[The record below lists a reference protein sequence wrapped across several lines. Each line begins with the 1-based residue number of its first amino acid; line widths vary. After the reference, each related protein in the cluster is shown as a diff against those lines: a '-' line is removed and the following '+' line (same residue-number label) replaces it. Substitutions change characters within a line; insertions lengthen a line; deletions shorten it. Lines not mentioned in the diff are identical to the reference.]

1 MYSSSRGK
9 RNPKMK
15 ILPLFSFSLVFFCC
29 LASFLRAYSNKSRFN
44 WLEAGTYAT
53 YSFGALKDGQLEPT
67 FLGFDD
73 CGSAILAT
81 GNYSWR
87 CIEIE
92 GGNARL
98 EVEINLLINGSV
110 SYYGREF
117 VERAENGDLS
127 FIKRIPMEQ
136 VVGRIQL
143 RSDMVRISGPI
154 YIHKN
159 LVVTVDLNTLELVD
173 EDDNPWGKWAMW
185 IDPLKYPL
193 EGNTLETFIMNWL
206 NTTVDL
212 YVGYNDGS
220 HGPPME
226 TVLGRF
232 ERYFS
237 AGHSPIENEFLS
249 KLGIMN
255 PPAIILT
262 YTYHPRSGIFL
273 KSEMMYIDDVLTQKL
288 GVILTMGTFILSDT
302 NVQIEQDSRFN
313 FTPFIPYLAILSIS
327 GIIAGAYLI
336 NKKRHSFSKHLSGTC
351 YNLSSGPHQLQKS
364 LH

>member
-110 SYYGREF
+110 SYNGIEF
-117 VERAENGDLS
+117 VERAEKGDLS

-143 RSDMVRISGPI
+143 RLDMVRIPGPI

-159 LVVTVDLNTLELVD
+159 LVVTVDIDTMELVD
-173 EDDNPWGKWAMW
+173 EDRNPWGKWVMW

-193 EGNTLETFIMNWL
+193 EGETLETFIVNWL

-212 YVGYNDGS
+212 YVSYNDGTR
-220 HGPPME
+220 GPPID
-226 TVLGRF
+226 TLLGIF
-232 ERYFS
+232 ERYFV
-237 AGHSPIENEFLS
+237 AGRPPIENEFLL
-249 KLGIMN
+249 KLGVMTQSWIV
-255 PPAIILT
+255 LT
-262 YTYHPRSGIFL
+262 YTYDPRSGIL
-273 KSEMMYIDDVLTQKL
+273 LTAEAENYIDDLLSQEL
-288 GVILTMGTFILSDT
+288 GIIFTFGTFILSET
-302 NVQIEQDSRFN
+302 NVSIDQDSEFDLS
-313 FTPFIPYLAILSIS
+313 PFIPYLAVLGIS
-327 GIIAGAYLI
+327 AIIVGAYLI
-336 NKKRHSFSKHLSGTC
+336 KKKRHL
-351 YNLSSGPHQLQKS
+351 LQ
-364 LH
+364 